1 MQVIGFWLILLCLL
15 CVLVNGFHIPS
26 SLESGNNRRSFSNV
40 VMMNMKKPLRPTN
53 ILGKGF
59 GKTIIFPKLLSNTL
73 KQTRPGEIRKIEGHY
88 KRTLER
94 SSDLFNEIITKEST
108 GEYIIQDIYA
118 RSEITCK
125 TFFLGRIIF
134 PSKYKIN
141 NALKSL
147 EILLVEYAKT
157 IQPEELGRLLLIGY
171 PQLLY
176 TNGYSNEL
184 IENYQ
189 GNLTRYYHFDK
200 DTEYFDYTEIGFQPY
215 QPPSNLSLSS
225 DGESKDGVEA
235 QTPLS
240 YVYCDDEGKLW
251 DIEEVERVESGET
264 ERPIFSKR
272 GAVDLHGM
280 MNKLLT
286 IPNLDNSVIDEA
298 EGDESEKEQL
308 Q

>member
-15 CVLVNGFHIPS
+15 CVLTNGFHIP
-26 SLESGNNRRSFSNV
+26 LSGSGSGVRLFRKV
-40 VMMNMKKPLRPTN
+40 VIMNMKKPLRPTN

-73 KQTRPGEIRKIEGHY
+73 KQTRPGESRKIEGHF
-88 KRTLER
+88 KRILER
-94 SSDLFNEIITKEST
+94 SSDLFNELITKEST

-125 TFFLGRIIF
+125 TFFIGRIIF

-189 GNLTRYYHFDK
+189 GNLTRYYHFNK

-215 QPPSNLSLSS
+215 QPPSTLSLSS
-225 DGESKDGVEA
+225 DDESEEGVEA
-235 QTPLS
+235 STPLS

-251 DIEEVERVESGET
+251 DMKEVERVENGET

-286 IPNLDNSVIDEA
+286 IPNLENAIINQA
-298 EGDESEKEQL
+298 EGDENEKELL

>member
-15 CVLVNGFHIPS
+15 CVLTNGFHIP
-26 SLESGNNRRSFSNV
+26 LSGSGSGVRLFRKV
-40 VMMNMKKPLRPTN
+40 VIMNMKKPLRPTN

-73 KQTRPGEIRKIEGHY
+73 KQTRPGESRKIEGHF
-88 KRTLER
+88 KRILER
-94 SSDLFNEIITKEST
+94 SSDLFNELITKEST

-125 TFFLGRIIF
+125 TFFIGRIVF

-184 IENYQ
+184 IESYQ
-189 GNLTRYYHFDK
+189 GNLTRYYHFNK

-215 QPPSNLSLSS
+215 QPPSSLSLSS
-225 DGESKDGVEA
+225 DESEEGVDA
-235 QTPLS
+235 SSPLS
-240 YVYCDDEGKLW
+240 YVYCDDGGKLW
-251 DIEEVERVESGET
+251 DVEEVERVENGET

-286 IPNLDNSVIDEA
+286 IPNLENAIINQA
-298 EGDESEKEQL
+298 EGDENEKELL

>member
-15 CVLVNGFHIPS
+15 CVLTNGFHIP
-26 SLESGNNRRSFSNV
+26 LSGSGSGVRLFRKV
-40 VMMNMKKPLRPTN
+40 VIMNMKKPLRPTN

-73 KQTRPGEIRKIEGHY
+73 KQTRPGESRKIEGHF
-88 KRTLER
+88 KRILER
-94 SSDLFNEIITKEST
+94 SSDLFNELITKEST

-125 TFFLGRIIF
+125 TFFIGRIVF

-176 TNGYSNEL
+176 SNGYSNEL

-189 GNLTRYYHFDK
+189 GNLTRYYHFNK

-215 QPPSNLSLSS
+215 QPPSALSLSS
-225 DGESKDGVEA
+225 DDESEEGVEA
-235 QTPLS
+235 STPLS

-251 DIEEVERVESGET
+251 DMKEVERVENGET

-286 IPNLDNSVIDEA
+286 IPNLENAIINQA
-298 EGDESEKEQL
+298 EGDENEKELL